1 MILADLHIHSRFSRA
16 TSRDG
21 DAPHLDLWARYKG
34 LGIVGTGD
42 FTHPA
47 WRAELREALVPA
59 EEGLY
64 RLREDLRLPAEVEA
78 QEPRFV
84 VSGEISTIYK
94 RGGRTR
100 KVHHVLLLPGLDEA
114 EALSQKLEA
123 IGNLHSDGRPILG
136 LDSHDLLEIV
146 LETCP
151 EAVYIPA
158 HVWTPHFSLFG
169 AFSGFD
175 AVEECFGDLTPY
187 VHALETGLSSDPP
200 MNRRCSMLDRFQL
213 VSNSDA
219 HSPNKLGR
227 EANLLSCGRSYSA
240 LKRAIETGEGLEGT
254 VEFFPEEGK
263 YHFDG
268 HRACGCCLEP
278 SRAIE
283 LGNLC
288 PVCGKRVTIGVAH
301 RVEVLADRPEGA
313 APPDSRPFE
322 SLLPLPE
329 LLADVLGA
337 SAASKRVQA
346 AYFGLLKRLG
356 PEFRILRECAPEEM
370 ERAAGPA
377 AAEALRRLRQ
387 GRVRR
392 QPGYDGEYGRITLF
406 APHEL
411 ELLAGQTALFGL
423 GEGAP
428 QRRRTAPAAA
438 VAPAAPAAPVAP
450 VTPAAEPA
458 RAAPGAPVAGLNE
471 RQAEAI
477 LAQEPAVA
485 VVAGPGTG
493 KTRTLV
499 ARIAHLIAQEG
510 VPPKE
515 ITAVT
520 FTRQAAQELRERL
533 EAELGGKQ
541 ALRGLTVGTFHAVCL
556 QHLPAKQLVGRAEA
570 VKVLAEL
577 LAARGEAGISA
588 AECQRR
594 ISAQKNGLPGQD
606 LPEGLREEYDAA
618 LQARGARDLDD
629 VLLEGRDLREAAFRN
644 LLVDEFQDV
653 NPIQRELV
661 LRWSQGGRS
670 LFVIGDPDQSIYGF
684 RGADAEGFA
693 ALGRERAVRT
703 LRLRENYRSAP
714 AVLEAAKA
722 VIAHNGG
729 PAREL
734 DARRAQASGAP
745 VRAVAAPD
753 AFSEGVW
760 IAKEIGRL
768 VGGVGMLE
776 AQREGARESVRAF
789 SEIAVLCRT
798 HRQMEQIE
806 TCLIHDGIPCEVF
819 GRGAF
824 LEDAAVQGA
833 VELLRGL
840 VRPQEAEALRAGVQ
854 ALWGCSEGAS
864 WAAAASLAEPAP
876 RAEAASQ
883 AGSAP
888 QAEESKEASMAG
900 RAERAAALF
909 PELLPLA
916 QVVRAVEP
924 LLRGRPRRALDALAK
939 ALGREADENFLRL
952 RQTAALFGS
961 LPDLL
966 DALLLGEEA
975 DVRRLAGAKAASG
988 AVRLMTLHASKGLEF
1003 PVVILAGA
1011 TEGELP
1017 LDRPGRRADVRE
1029 ERRLLFVGM
1038 TRAREEL
1045 ILTCGGAPS
1054 PFLAELPA
1062 DVRRESARGVRREPQ
1077 PEQLSLF

>member
-278 SRAIE
+278 GRAIE

-301 RVEVLADRPEGA
+301 RVEALADRPEGA
-313 APPDSRPFE
+313 APADSRPFE

-438 VAPAAPAAPVAP
+438 QKAAPAAPA
-450 VTPAAEPA
+450 
-458 RAAPGAPVAGLNE
+458 APVAGLNE
-471 RQAEAI
+471 RQAEAV
-477 LAQEPAVA
+477 LAQEAAVA

-510 VPPKE
+510 VPPRE

-556 QHLPAKQLVGRAEA
+556 QHLPAKQLAGRAEA

-722 VIAHNGG
+722 VIEHNGG

-840 VRPQEAEALRAGVQ
+840 TRPQEAEALRAGVQ

-864 WAAAASLAEPAP
+864 WAAAASLAESAA
-876 RAEAASQ
+876 RAE
-883 AGSAP
+883 SAP

-916 QVVRAVEP
+916 QAVRAVEP

-1011 TEGELP
+1011 AEGELP

>member
-1 MILADLHIHSRFSRA
+1 MTLADLHIHSRYARA

-21 DAPHLDLWARYKG
+21 DTPHLDLWARYKG

-42 FTHPA
+42 FTHPG
-47 WRAELREALVPA
+47 WRKELRETLVPA

-64 RLREDLRLPAEVEA
+64 RLRDDLRLPAEVEA
-78 QEPRFV
+78 EEPRFV
-84 VSGEISTIYK
+84 LSGEISTIYK
-94 RGGRTR
+94 RGGKTR
-100 KVHHVLLLPGLDEA
+100 KVHHVILLPGLDEA
-114 EALSQKLEA
+114 EALAQRLEA

-136 LDSHDLLEIV
+136 LDSRDLLEIV

-175 AVEECFGDLTPY
+175 TVEECFGDLTPY

-200 MNRRCSMLDRFQL
+200 MNRRWSALDRFQL

-227 EANLLSCGRSYSA
+227 EANILSCARTYPA

-278 SRAIE
+278 SRALE
-283 LGNLC
+283 LNNLC

-301 RVEVLADRPEGA
+301 RVEELADRPEGGEVLGKA
-313 APPDSRPFE
+313 FE

-329 LLADVLGA
+329 LLGDVLGA

-346 AYFGLLKRLG
+346 AYFSLLRKLG
-356 PEFRILRECAPEEM
+356 PEFRILRELSVEEM
-370 ERAAGPA
+370 ERTAGPV
-377 AAEALRRLRQ
+377 AAEALRRLRA

-392 QPGYDGEYGRITLF
+392 APGYDGEYGRITLF

-411 ELLAGQTALFGL
+411 EVLGGQTMLFSLGQ
-423 GEGAP
+423 GEGLA
-428 QRRRTAPAAA
+428 RRKAPAKSASRAA
-438 VAPAAPAAPVAP
+438 SPADAAKGEPAPAPAAPA
-450 VTPAAEPA
+450 
-458 RAAPGAPVAGLNE
+458 GLNA
-471 RQAEAI
+471 RQEEAVA
-477 LAQEPAVA
+477 AQEAAVA

-493 KTRTLV
+493 KTHTLV
-499 ARIAHLIAQEG
+499 ARIVHEIEQEK
-510 VPPKE
+510 VPTKE

-520 FTRQAAQELRERL
+520 FTRQAAEELRARL
-533 EAELGGKQ
+533 AEALGGRQ
-541 ALRGLTVGTFHAVCL
+541 AVRNLTVGTFHAVCL
-556 QHLPAKQLVGRAEA
+556 AHLPPKQLLGRAE
-570 VKVLAEL
+570 VVRVLAEL
-577 LAARGEAGISA
+577 LRERGETSLTA

-594 ISAQKNGLPGQD
+594 ISAQKNGLEAE
-606 LPEGLREEYDAA
+606 LPEGLREAYDARLA
-618 LQARGARDLDD
+618 EAGARDLDD
-629 VLLEGRDLREAAFRN
+629 VLLEGLEIQAPAFQN

-653 NPIQRELV
+653 NPVQRELV
-661 LRWSQGGRS
+661 LRWSRGGRS

-684 RGADAEGFA
+684 RGASAAGFA
-693 ALGRERAVRT
+693 ELGAHGNLRT
-703 LRLRENYRSAP
+703 LRLTENYRSAP

-729 PAREL
+729 PEREL
-734 DARRAQASGAP
+734 HAHRGAGAP
-745 VRAVAAPD
+745 VRVVTAPD

-776 AQREGARESVRAF
+776 AQQAGAPESVRAF

-798 HRQMEQIE
+798 HRQLEQIE
-806 TCLIHDGIPCEVF
+806 VCLRHDGIPCEVF

-833 VELLRGL
+833 VGLLRGL
-840 VRPQEAEALRAGVQ
+840 THPQEAETLRAAVQ
-854 ALWGCSEGAS
+854 ALWGVSEGAA
-864 WAAAASLAEPAP
+864 WAAAAAVGGPAE
-876 RAEAASQ
+876 E
-883 AGSAP
+883 GSAS
-888 QAEESKEASMAG
+888 E
-900 RAERAAALF
+900 RLERAAGAF
-909 PELLPLA
+909 PELAAVALA
-916 QVVRAVEP
+916 VRAVEP
-924 LLRGRPRRALDALAK
+924 LLRSRPRRALDALAE
-939 ALGREADENFLRL
+939 ALGRQDDENFLRL
-952 RQTAALFGS
+952 RQTAALFARMEDF
-961 LPDLL
+961 LA
-966 DALLLGEEA
+966 ALLLGEEA
-975 DVRRLAGAKAASG
+975 DVRRMAGVQAASG
-988 AVRLMTLHASKGLEF
+988 AVKLMTLHAAKGLEF

-1017 LDRPGRRADVRE
+1017 LDRPGRRADVQE

-1062 DVRRESARGVRREPQ
+1062 DVRRESARAVRREPK

>member
-1 MILADLHIHSRFSRA
+1 M
-16 TSRDG
+16 
-21 DAPHLDLWARYKG
+21 
-34 LGIVGTGD
+34 
-42 FTHPA
+42 
-47 WRAELREALVPA
+47 
-59 EEGLY
+59 
-64 RLREDLRLPAEVEA
+64 
-78 QEPRFV
+78 
-84 VSGEISTIYK
+84 
-94 RGGRTR
+94 
-100 KVHHVLLLPGLDEA
+100 
-114 EALSQKLEA
+114 
-123 IGNLHSDGRPILG
+123 
-136 LDSHDLLEIV
+136 
-146 LETCP
+146 
-151 EAVYIPA
+151 
-158 HVWTPHFSLFG
+158 
-169 AFSGFD
+169 
-175 AVEECFGDLTPY
+175 
-187 VHALETGLSSDPP
+187 
-200 MNRRCSMLDRFQL
+200 
-213 VSNSDA
+213 
-219 HSPNKLGR
+219 
-227 EANLLSCGRSYSA
+227 
-240 LKRAIETGEGLEGT
+240 
-254 VEFFPEEGK
+254 
-263 YHFDG
+263 
-268 HRACGCCLEP
+268 
-278 SRAIE
+278 
-283 LGNLC
+283 
-288 PVCGKRVTIGVAH
+288 
-301 RVEVLADRPEGA
+301 
-313 APPDSRPFE
+313 
-322 SLLPLPE
+322 
-329 LLADVLGA
+329 
-337 SAASKRVQA
+337 
-346 AYFGLLKRLG
+346 
-356 PEFRILRECAPEEM
+356 
-370 ERAAGPA
+370 
-377 AAEALRRLRQ
+377 
-387 GRVRR
+387 
-392 QPGYDGEYGRITLF
+392 
-406 APHEL
+406 
-411 ELLAGQTALFGL
+411 
-423 GEGAP
+423 
-428 QRRRTAPAAA
+428 
-438 VAPAAPAAPVAP
+438 
-450 VTPAAEPA
+450 
-458 RAAPGAPVAGLNE
+458 
-471 RQAEAI
+471 
-477 LAQEPAVA
+477 
-485 VVAGPGTG
+485 
-493 KTRTLV
+493 
-499 ARIAHLIAQEG
+499 
-510 VPPKE
+510 
-515 ITAVT
+515 
-520 FTRQAAQELRERL
+520 
-533 EAELGGKQ
+533 
-541 ALRGLTVGTFHAVCL
+541 
-556 QHLPAKQLVGRAEA
+556 
-570 VKVLAEL
+570 KVLAEL
-577 LAARGEAGISA
+577 LSARGEAGISA

-629 VLLEGRDLREAAFRN
+629 VLLEGRGLREAAFRN

-776 AQREGARESVRAF
+776 AQREGARESLRAF

-840 VRPQEAEALRAGVQ
+840 ARPQEAEALRAGVQ

-864 WAAAASLAEPAP
+864 WAAAASLAEAAP
-876 RAEAASQ
+876 RAEAAQ
-883 AGSAP
+883 
-888 QAEESKEASMAG
+888 EASLAG

-916 QVVRAVEP
+916 QAVRAVEP

-1062 DVRRESARGVRREPQ
+1062 EVRRESARGVRREPQ

>member
-78 QEPRFV
+78 QAPRFV

-278 SRAIE
+278 GRAIE

-301 RVEVLADRPEGA
+301 RVETLADRPEGA

-337 SAASKRVQA
+337 STASKRVQA

-423 GEGAP
+423 GEGAL
-428 QRRRTAPAAA
+428 QRRRTAPVAAQKA
-438 VAPAAPAAPVAP
+438 APAAEPAQAAPVAP
-450 VTPAAEPA
+450 VAPA
-458 RAAPGAPVAGLNE
+458 APVAGLNE
-471 RQAEAI
+471 RQAEAV
-477 LAQEPAVA
+477 LAQEAAVA

-499 ARIAHLIAQEG
+499 ARIAHLIAKEG
-510 VPPKE
+510 VPPRE

-556 QHLPAKQLVGRAEA
+556 QHLPAKQLAGRAEA

-618 LQARGARDLDD
+618 LQARGAQDLDD

-734 DARRAQASGAP
+734 DARRAQASGEP

-864 WAAAASLAEPAP
+864 WAAAASLAGSAP
-876 RAEAASQ
+876 RAESAPQ

-888 QAEESKEASMAG
+888 QAEESKEESMAG
-900 RAERAAALF
+900 RAECAAALF

-916 QVVRAVEP
+916 QAVRAVEP

-1054 PFLAELPA
+1054 SFLAELPA
-1062 DVRRESARGVRREPQ
+1062 EVRRESARGVRREPQ
-1077 PEQLSLF
+1077 PEQISLF

>member
-78 QEPRFV
+78 QAPRFV

-227 EANLLSCGRSYSA
+227 EANLLSCERSYSA

-278 SRAIE
+278 GRAIE

-288 PVCGKRVTIGVAH
+288 PVCGKRMTIGVAH

-313 APPDSRPFE
+313 APEDSRPFE

-438 VAPAAPAAPVAP
+438 QKAAPVAPAAPAAEPAQAAPAAPVAP
-450 VTPAAEPA
+450 VAPA
-458 RAAPGAPVAGLNE
+458 APVAGLNE
-471 RQAEAI
+471 RQAEAV

-510 VPPKE
+510 VPPRE

-840 VRPQEAEALRAGVQ
+840 VRPQEA
-854 ALWGCSEGAS
+854 
-864 WAAAASLAEPAP
+864 
-876 RAEAASQ
+876 
-883 AGSAP
+883 
-888 QAEESKEASMAG
+888 SMAG

-916 QVVRAVEP
+916 QAVRAVEP

-1011 TEGELP
+1011 AEGELP

-1062 DVRRESARGVRREPQ
+1062 EVRRESARGVRREPQ

>member
-78 QEPRFV
+78 QTPRFV

-175 AVEECFGDLTPY
+175 AVEECFGDLTPH

-278 SRAIE
+278 GRAIE
-283 LGNLC
+283 LDNLC

-313 APPDSRPFE
+313 APADSRPFE

-423 GEGAP
+423 GEGAL
-428 QRRRTAPAAA
+428 QRRRTAPVAAQKA
-438 VAPAAPAAPVAP
+438 APAAEPAQAAPVAP
-450 VTPAAEPA
+450 VAPA
-458 RAAPGAPVAGLNE
+458 APVAGLNE
-471 RQAEAI
+471 RQAEAV
-477 LAQEPAVA
+477 LAQEAAVA

-499 ARIAHLIAQEG
+499 ARIAHLIAKEG
-510 VPPKE
+510 VPPRE

-556 QHLPAKQLVGRAEA
+556 QHLPAKQLAGRAEA

-776 AQREGARESVRAF
+776 AQREGARESLRAF

-864 WAAAASLAEPAP
+864 WAAAASLAEAAP
-876 RAEAASQ
+876 RAEAAQ
-883 AGSAP
+883 
-888 QAEESKEASMAG
+888 EASLAG

-916 QVVRAVEP
+916 QAVRAVEP

>member
-1 MILADLHIHSRFSRA
+1 M
-16 TSRDG
+16 
-21 DAPHLDLWARYKG
+21 
-34 LGIVGTGD
+34 
-42 FTHPA
+42 
-47 WRAELREALVPA
+47 
-59 EEGLY
+59 
-64 RLREDLRLPAEVEA
+64 
-78 QEPRFV
+78 
-84 VSGEISTIYK
+84 
-94 RGGRTR
+94 
-100 KVHHVLLLPGLDEA
+100 
-114 EALSQKLEA
+114 
-123 IGNLHSDGRPILG
+123 
-136 LDSHDLLEIV
+136 
-146 LETCP
+146 
-151 EAVYIPA
+151 
-158 HVWTPHFSLFG
+158 
-169 AFSGFD
+169 
-175 AVEECFGDLTPY
+175 
-187 VHALETGLSSDPP
+187 
-200 MNRRCSMLDRFQL
+200 
-213 VSNSDA
+213 
-219 HSPNKLGR
+219 
-227 EANLLSCGRSYSA
+227 
-240 LKRAIETGEGLEGT
+240 
-254 VEFFPEEGK
+254 
-263 YHFDG
+263 
-268 HRACGCCLEP
+268 
-278 SRAIE
+278 
-283 LGNLC
+283 
-288 PVCGKRVTIGVAH
+288 
-301 RVEVLADRPEGA
+301 
-313 APPDSRPFE
+313 
-322 SLLPLPE
+322 
-329 LLADVLGA
+329 
-337 SAASKRVQA
+337 
-346 AYFGLLKRLG
+346 
-356 PEFRILRECAPEEM
+356 
-370 ERAAGPA
+370 
-377 AAEALRRLRQ
+377 
-387 GRVRR
+387 
-392 QPGYDGEYGRITLF
+392 
-406 APHEL
+406 
-411 ELLAGQTALFGL
+411 
-423 GEGAP
+423 
-428 QRRRTAPAAA
+428 
-438 VAPAAPAAPVAP
+438 
-450 VTPAAEPA
+450 
-458 RAAPGAPVAGLNE
+458 
-471 RQAEAI
+471 
-477 LAQEPAVA
+477 A

-776 AQREGARESVRAF
+776 AQREGARESLRAF

-840 VRPQEAEALRAGVQ
+840 ARPQEAEALRAGVQ

-864 WAAAASLAEPAP
+864 WAAAASLAEAAP
-876 RAEAASQ
+876 RAEAAQ
-883 AGSAP
+883 
-888 QAEESKEASMAG
+888 EASLAG

-916 QVVRAVEP
+916 QAVRAVEP

-1062 DVRRESARGVRREPQ
+1062 EVRRESARGVRREPQ